1 MFTDGLAQVAKKGV
15 VSVLDD
21 AKTEYR
27 SLWTWLREVEFCQR
41 WIDVDGVSTRIAE
54 AGDAASPAV
63 VLLQAIYRL
72 PQTRQAID
80 HVLTLVAS
88 GQDHGEYQA

>member
-1 MFTDGLAQVAKKGV
+1 

-41 WIDVDGVSTRIAE
+41 WIEV
-54 AGDAASPAV
+54 
-63 VLLQAIYRL
+63 
-72 PQTRQAID
+72 
-80 HVLTLVAS
+80 
-88 GQDHGEYQA
+88 